1 MFREGYGIDGVTIDN
16 MDMVYDPLV
25 SGIGSLSRRK
35 QQLVSQGMTLE
46 AADNLLQK
54 YLNKKA
60 QSGSIVSLMDLFSSQ
75 KAKTVL
81 NNADLSEDVC
91 LNF

>member
-1 MFREGYGIDGVTIDN
+1 MLGKSANLDETLEFQRLRKTQFTLNEIVADMFREGYGIDGVTIDN

-35 QQLVSQGMTLE
+35 QQLVSQGMTLA
-46 AADNLLQK
+46 AADNLLQR

-60 QSGSIVSLMDLFSSQ
+60 
-75 KAKTVL
+75 
-81 NNADLSEDVC
+81 
-91 LNF
+91 